1 MMWLSQL
8 AYEVRH
14 ASHKLG
20 PVLERWSLRLVTPLA
35 RDVIGGR
42 TASTRGFVAAG
53 RGAAFVAFA
62 GTDPVALANWITN
75 LNLGVRPRD
84 LHSGFE
90 AAVDAAWPALSAAL
104 TDLEPLPPLFV
115 TGHSLGGALAY
126 VAAARLWRDKQIA
139 PSAVYTFGAPRA
151 GSAGFA
157 RDYIKSGLGERTFRI
172 VHGLDIVPSLPPSAL
187 GFRHAGHAL
196 ICNRGERCAEGPLLP
211 CDCDDPP
218 FFDTLR
224 RGYRQRLHD
233 IATGTFLPSPRA
245 DWLGPYQKYALA
257 PPLTDHLPE
266 RYRRALEA

>member
-1 MMWLSQL
+1 M
-8 AYEVRH
+8 A
-14 ASHKLG
+14 A
-20 PVLERWSLRLVTPLA
+20 RL
-35 RDVIGGR
+35 
-42 TASTRGFVAAG
+42 
-53 RGAAFVAFA
+53 
-62 GTDPVALANWITN
+62 
-75 LNLGVRPRD
+75 
-84 LHSGFE
+84 H
-90 AAVDAAWPALSAAL
+90 
-104 TDLEPLPPLFV
+104 
-115 TGHSLGGALAY
+115 Y

-196 ICNRGERCAEGPLLP
+196 ICNRWRA
-211 CDCDDPP
+211 
-218 FFDTLR
+218 LR
-224 RGYRQRLHD
+224 RRPAFCPATATTRPSSTPCGADTGSGCTTSQ
-233 IATGTFLPSPRA
+233 TGTFLPSPRA